1 MCENNIVDV
10 ECSAVEE
17 FIRKGDIIPLLGCFK
32 ELPFNN
38 INYLLS
44 ESVFMTSFKDD
55 GKDSIV
61 SKFDSKHGA
70 LPSVISICDGG
81 NDSNRAIW
89 VRTIISLFDEHRNRI
104 KFADRFD
111 SIAIIR
117 SVNLGNLYTWAIGLK
132 KAVSDYRLYGDG
144 TVRSDEYDGKLTR
157 DITLFKCASV
167 LFKSELPNQL
177 HENVEEIIDRVDDF
191 LNLFNNIFGDAYND
205 WTSRD
210 RLNYLVDCA
219 NGIIENLTNITSAR
233 PCLINI

>member
-1 MCENNIVDV
+1 MSENNIVDV

-17 FIRKGDIIPLLGCFK
+17 FIGKGDIVPLLGCFK
-32 ELPFNN
+32 ELPFDN

-61 SKFDSKHGA
+61 SKFDGKHGA
-70 LPSVISICDGG
+70 LPSAISICDNGKDG
-81 NDSNRAIW
+81 SQVIW
-89 VRTIISLFDEHRNRI
+89 ARTVISLFDEHRDRI

-117 SVNLGNLYTWAIGLK
+117 PVNFGSLYTWAIGLK
-132 KAVSDYRLYGDG
+132 KAVSDHRLHCDG
-144 TVRSDEYDGKLTR
+144 TVRSDEYDGELTR

-167 LFKSELPNQL
+167 LFRSELPNQL
-177 HENVEEIIDRVDDF
+177 HERVEEIVDNVDDF
-191 LNLFNNIFGDAYND
+191 LNAFNSILGDAYND
-205 WTSRD
+205 WTNHD

-233 PCLINI
+233 PGLINI